1 MEKLPNAAEA
11 SLGAAIAVL
20 NGDLFETRLQDW
32 LNRCLEVDN
41 TTILAYYQ
49 NRPPSAL
56 YLQAKTPEVHS
67 EMEAVY
73 IGGAYLL
80 DPFHELH
87 VKRAPKGL
95 YRLRDI
101 APDQFHRNPY
111 YSSYYSCTT
120 LIDELAFVAYPCAGV
135 SLHVCLGRDA
145 SSNRRFS
152 TREVE
157 TAQRIAPIAINLAE
171 VHWSGLSSS
180 EDMTA
185 SGDFEDAAVSQRLID
200 AAKAEHGV
208 SLSGRQAAV
217 ALLILRGHS
226 STSIGLRLGISPQT
240 VKVFRKQ
247 LYRKCAISSQAEL
260 FSLMMPLLR
269 G

>member
-1 MEKLPNAAEA
+1 MEKMPNASEA
-11 SLGAAIAVL
+11 SLGAAIAAL
-20 NGDLFETRLQDW
+20 KGDLFEARLHDW
-32 LNRCLEVDN
+32 LNRCLEIDN
-41 TTILAYYQ
+41 ITILAYYQ
-49 NRPPSAL
+49 NRAPSVI
-56 YLQAKTPEVHS
+56 YTQAADPQ
-67 EMEAVY
+67 VY
-73 IGGAYLL
+73 AQLDTVYVDGAYLL

-87 VKRAPKGL
+87 VKRAPKGV

-111 YSSYYSCTT
+111 YTIYYRSTT
-120 LIDELAFVAYPCAGV
+120 LIDELTFVSYPGKGV
-135 SLHVCLGRDA
+135 SLHICLGRDA
-145 SSNRRFS
+145 TSNRKFS
-152 TREVE
+152 SRDAEI
-157 TAQRIAPIAINLAE
+157 AQRIAPIAVGLAE

-180 EDMTA
+180 
-185 SGDFEDAAVSQRLID
+185 GDFKDSEVAQRLID

-226 STSIGLRLGISPQT
+226 SASIGLRLGISPQT

-247 LYRKCAISSQAEL
+247 LYRKCMISSQAEL